1 MIIGV
6 LGCMAERLKDKILEK
21 ESAIDIVTGPDAY
34 WDLPNLIHIVESNF
48 SAEDKSKAINVQ
60 LS

>member
-1 MIIGV
+1 
-6 LGCMAERLKDKILEK
+6 MAERLKDKILEK